1 MLLDRLAARESEPSN
16 GDAGKSHLSR
26 RGLLRVSAA
35 VGGGLLLEVM
45 LPLPPRPAVAAEADG
60 FAPGAFVRIGRDGTV
75 TLTMPQVEMGQ
86 GIYTAQAMLIA
97 DELDVDLA
105 QVTVAHAAADDGLY
119 ANPLI
124 GFQVTGGSTSVRA
137 FFTPLRQAGATARAM
152 LLAAAAAQWHV
163 DPDSCVATNGAVIHA
178 PSGRRL
184 GYGELADRA
193 ATLPVPQQVALKAPA
208 QRKLIG
214 TPAKR
219 VDSAAKVNGAAVFGI
234 DVKLPGMKV
243 ATVAACPVFG
253 GRLRSVDDS
262 KARAVNG
269 VRQVVRLEDA
279 VAVVAD
285 HMGAAKKGLEAL
297 AIDWDEGP
305 NAELATADLVRQL
318 EEGAERQGVVAKQV
332 GDVGMT
338 LQGAVKRLDADY
350 HMPLLAHATMEPMN
364 CTVHVRADGC
374 EVWVGSQV
382 LSRARAA
389 AAAVTGLPLDRVVV
403 HNQYLGGG
411 FGRRLEVDYV
421 AQAVSIARQV
431 DGPVKV
437 IWTREE
443 DIQHDIY
450 RPIYLDR
457 LTAGLDAAG
466 HPVSFQHRVVGS
478 SIVARWVP
486 ELFKGNLDFDAVDG
500 AAGPYDV
507 ANLLVDWVRVE
518 PPAGL
523 TTGWWRGV
531 GITHNAFVVEGF
543 VDELAAAA
551 GKDPVDYR
559 RALLGQAPRARA
571 VLDLVAE
578 KAGWGQPLPAGK
590 GRGVAVI
597 FGFDTYVAQV
607 AEVAVASDGS
617 VRVERVV
624 CAVDCGTVVNP
635 DTVAAQMQGG
645 IMYGLTAALHG
656 EITLKDGRVEQG
668 NFDTYQIVRIDE
680 APEIEVHI
688 VPSQEA
694 PGGIGE
700 PGTATIAPAVVNAV
714 FAATGKRLRKVP
726 IDAAELRTAT

>member
-1 MLLDRLAARESEPSN
+1 MLLDRLVAIEPEESRGGTN
-16 GDAGKSHLSR
+16 LSR
-26 RGLLRVSAA
+26 RRLLRVGAA
-35 VGGGLLLEVM
+35 VGGGLLLEVA
-45 LPLPPRPAVAAEADG
+45 LPWPTPPAAAAAADG
-60 FAPGAFVRIGRDGTV
+60 FAPNAFVRIGRDGIV
-75 TLTMPQVEMGQ
+75 ALTMPQVEMGQ
-86 GIYTAQAMLIA
+86 GIYTAQAMLVA
-97 DELDVDLA
+97 EELDVELA
-105 QVTVAHAAADDGLY
+105 QVRIEHAPADDGLY
-119 ANPLI
+119 ANPLL
-124 GFQVTGGSTSVRA
+124 GFQATGGSTSVRA
-137 FFTPLRQAGATARAM
+137 FFTPLREAGATARAM
-152 LLAAAAAQWHV
+152 LIAAAAGQWQV
-163 DPDSCVATNGAVIHA
+163 DPATCTAEGGTVMHG

-193 ATLPVPQQVALKAPA
+193 AALPVPQQVVLKAPD

-219 VDSAAKVNGAAVFGI
+219 VDSADKVNGKAVFGI
-234 DVKLPGMKV
+234 DVKLPGMKI

-253 GRLRSVDDS
+253 GKLRAVDDGE
-262 KARAVNG
+262 ALAVRG

-285 HMGAAKKGLEAL
+285 HMGAARKGLEAL
-297 AIDWDEGP
+297 HIDWDEGP
-305 NAELATADLVRQL
+305 NAQLSTADLVRQL
-318 EEGAERQGVVAKQV
+318 EQGAERQGVVAKQS
-332 GDVGMT
+332 GDVGAA
-338 LQGAVKRLDADY
+338 LQGAAKRLAAVY
-350 HMPLLAHATMEPMN
+350 QMPLLAHATMEPMN

-374 EVWVGSQV
+374 EVWCGSQV
-382 LSRARAA
+382 LSRARATA
-389 AAAVTGLPLDRVVV
+389 AEVTGLPLDKVVV
-403 HNQYLGGG
+403 HNQFLGGG

-421 AQAVSIARQV
+421 TQAVRIARQV

-457 LTAGLDAAG
+457 LSAGLDAAG
-466 HPVSFQHRVVGS
+466 QPVSFQHRVVGS

-486 ELFKGNLDFDAVDG
+486 EYFQNDLDFDAVDG
-500 AAGPYDV
+500 AAGPYDF
-507 ANLLVDWVRVE
+507 ANLLVDWVRAD

-531 GITHNAFVVEGF
+531 GVTHNAFVVEGF

-559 RALLGQAPRARA
+559 RGLLGQAPRAKA
-571 VLDLVAE
+571 VLDLAAA

-607 AEVAVASDGS
+607 AEVAVAEDGS

-635 DTVAAQMQGG
+635 DTVTAQMQGG

-656 EITLKDGRVEQG
+656 EITLKNGRVEQG

-680 APEIEVHI
+680 APAIEVHI

-714 FAATGKRLRKVP
+714 FAATGKRLRKLP

>member
-1 MLLDRLAARESEPSN
+1 MLLDRLVASESERSR
-16 GDAGKSHLSR
+16 GDADGSHLSR
-26 RGLLRVSAA
+26 RSLLRVGAA
-35 VGGGLLLEVM
+35 VGGGLMLEVA
-45 LPLPPRPAVAAEADG
+45 LPWPLQPVAAAEAHG
-60 FAPGAFVRIGRDGTV
+60 FAPNAFVRIDRDGTV

-86 GIYTAQAMLIA
+86 GVYTAQAMLIA
-97 DELDVDLA
+97 DELDVDMA
-105 QVTVAHAAADDGLY
+105 QVTVEHAAADDKLY

-124 GFQVTGGSTSVRA
+124 GFQATGGSTSVRA

-152 LLAAAAAQWHV
+152 LIAAAAGQWQV
-163 DPDSCVATNGAVIHA
+163 DPAACMAASGAVIHT

-193 ATLPVPQQVALKAPA
+193 AAQPVPQQVALKAPE

-234 DVKLPGMKV
+234 DVKVPGMKI

-253 GRLRSVDDS
+253 GKLRSVDDG
-262 KARAVNG
+262 KALAVRG

-285 HMGAAKKGLEAL
+285 HMGAAKKGLDAL
-297 AIDWDEGP
+297 EIDWDEGP
-305 NAELATADLVRQL
+305 NAKLSTADLVRQL
-318 EEGAERQGVVAKQV
+318 EQGVERQGVVAKQA
-332 GDVGMT
+332 GDVGMA

-389 AAAVTGLPLDRVVV
+389 AAEVTGLPLDQVVV

-421 AQAVSIARQV
+421 TQAVRIARQV

-437 IWTREE
+437 VWTREE

-457 LTAGLDAAG
+457 LTAGLDATG

-486 ELFKGNLDFDAVDG
+486 EFFKNDLDFDAVDG
-500 AAGPYDV
+500 AAGPYDF
-507 ANLLVDWVRVE
+507 ANLLIDWVRAE

-551 GKDPVDYR
+551 GKDPIDYR
-559 RALLGQAPRARA
+559 RALLGQAPRAKA
-571 VLDLVAE
+571 VLDLAAE

-607 AEVAVASDGS
+607 AEVAVAADGS

-680 APEIEVHI
+680 APKIEVHI

-700 PGTATIAPAVVNAV
+700 PGTATIAPAVVNAI
-714 FAATGKRLRKVP
+714 FAASGKRLRRLPV
-726 IDAAELRTAT
+726 DTGQLRST

>member
-1 MLLDRLAARESEPSN
+1 
-16 GDAGKSHLSR
+16 
-26 RGLLRVSAA
+26 
-35 VGGGLLLEVM
+35 
-45 LPLPPRPAVAAEADG
+45 
-60 FAPGAFVRIGRDGTV
+60 
-75 TLTMPQVEMGQ
+75 
-86 GIYTAQAMLIA
+86 
-97 DELDVDLA
+97 
-105 QVTVAHAAADDGLY
+105 
-119 ANPLI
+119 
-124 GFQVTGGSTSVRA
+124 
-137 FFTPLRQAGATARAM
+137 
-152 LLAAAAAQWHV
+152 
-163 DPDSCVATNGAVIHA
+163 
-178 PSGRRL
+178 
-184 GYGELADRA
+184 
-193 ATLPVPQQVALKAPA
+193 
-208 QRKLIG
+208 
-214 TPAKR
+214 
-219 VDSAAKVNGAAVFGI
+219 
-234 DVKLPGMKV
+234 
-243 ATVAACPVFG
+243 
-253 GRLRSVDDS
+253 
-262 KARAVNG
+262 
-269 VRQVVRLEDA
+269 
-279 VAVVAD
+279 
-285 HMGAAKKGLEAL
+285 
-297 AIDWDEGP
+297 
-305 NAELATADLVRQL
+305 
-318 EEGAERQGVVAKQV
+318 
-332 GDVGMT
+332 
-338 LQGAVKRLDADY
+338 
-350 HMPLLAHATMEPMN
+350 MEPMN

-389 AAAVTGLPLDRVVV
+389 AAEVTGLPLDQVVV

-421 AQAVSIARQV
+421 TQAVSIARQV

-437 IWTREE
+437 VWTREE

-486 ELFKGNLDFDAVDG
+486 EFFKNDLDFDAVDG
-500 AAGPYDV
+500 AAGPYDF
-507 ANLLVDWVRVE
+507 ANLLVDWVRAE

-551 GKDPVDYR
+551 GKDPIDYR
-559 RALLGQAPRARA
+559 RALLGQAPRAKA
-571 VLDLVAE
+571 VLDLAAE

-645 IMYGLTAALHG
+645 IMYGLTAALYG
-656 EITLKDGRVEQG
+656 EITLKDGRVEQA

-680 APEIEVHI
+680 APKIEVHI

-700 PGTATIAPAVVNAV
+700 PGTATIAPAVVNAI
-714 FAATGKRLRKVP
+714 FAATGKRLRQLPV
-726 IDAAELRTAT
+726 DNGQLRPA

>member
-1 MLLDRLAARESEPSN
+1 MLLDRLAARESEQSR
-16 GDAGKSHLSR
+16 GDAGKPQLSR
-26 RGLLRVSAA
+26 RGLLRVGAA

-45 LPLPPRPAVAAEADG
+45 LPLPPRPAVAAEVEG
-60 FAPGAFVRIGRDGTV
+60 FAPNAFVRIGRDGAV

-86 GIYTAQAMLIA
+86 GIYTAQAMLLA
-97 DELDVDLA
+97 EELEVELA
-105 QVTVAHAAADDGLY
+105 QVTIAHAPADDSLY
-119 ANPLI
+119 ANPLL
-124 GFQVTGGSTSVRA
+124 GFQATGGSTSVRA
-137 FFTPLRQAGATARAM
+137 FFTPLREAGATARAM
-152 LLAAAAAQWHV
+152 LIAAAAGQWQV
-163 DPDSCVATNGAVIHA
+163 DPGSCVAESGAVLHG

-184 GYGELADRA
+184 GYGEIADRA
-193 ATLPVPQQVALKAPA
+193 ATLPVPQQVPLKAPD
-208 QRKLIG
+208 QRKLVG

-219 VDSAAKVNGAAVFGI
+219 VDSADKVNGRAVFGI
-234 DVKLPGMKV
+234 DVKVPGMKI

-253 GRLRSVDDS
+253 GKLRSVDDG
-262 KARAVNG
+262 KALAVRG
-269 VRQVVRLEDA
+269 VRQVVRLDDA

-285 HMGAAKKGLEAL
+285 HMGAARKGLEAL
-297 AIDWDEGP
+297 QIEWDEGP
-305 NAELATADLVRQL
+305 NARLSTADLVRQL
-318 EEGAERQGVVAKQV
+318 EQGAERTGVVAKQA
-332 GDVGMT
+332 GDIDAA
-338 LQGAVKRLDADY
+338 LQGATKRVDAVY
-350 HMPLLAHATMEPMN
+350 QMPLLAHATMEPMN

-374 EVWVGSQV
+374 EVWCGSQV
-382 LSRARAA
+382 LSRARATA
-389 AAAVTGLPLDRVVV
+389 AKVTGLPLDKVVV
-403 HNQYLGGG
+403 HNQFLGGG

-421 AQAVSIARQV
+421 TQAVRIARQV
-431 DGPVKV
+431 AGPVKV

-457 LTAGLDAAG
+457 LSAGLDAAG
-466 HPVSFQHRVVGS
+466 HPVGFQHRVVGS

-486 ELFKGNLDFDAVDG
+486 EYFKNDLDFDAVDG
-500 AAGPYDV
+500 SAGPYDF
-507 ANLLVDWVRVE
+507 ANLHVDWVRVE

-531 GITHNAFVVEGF
+531 GVTHNAFVVEGF

-617 VRVERVV
+617 VQVERVV

-668 NFDTYQIVRIDE
+668 NFDTYPIVRIDE